1 MLGLLI
7 MLILVRYRLL
17 EVCDHASR
25 WSTNPVKSR
34 DQALKNQV
42 LPRQWAEAAIR
53 QGKPAP
59 GIKQTEDDQ

>member
-42 LPRQWAEAAIR
+42 LPRQ
-53 QGKPAP
+53 
-59 GIKQTEDDQ
+59 